1 MKVSSCCGA
10 QLKEYETPIC
20 SCCSEHTSAIEEEK
34 ESILVIDE
42 EFNWS
47 QYQMDIF
54 NKRIKSHG
62 SVIDAVVAMDAQIA
76 ALKVEAEALREM
88 VNWDKGEE
96 E

>member
-1 MKVSSCCGA
+1 MIVSECCGA
-10 QLKEYETPIC
+10 KLKEHETVIC

-62 SVIDAVVAMDAQIA
+62 SVIDAVVAMDAQISS
-76 ALKVEAEALREM
+76 LKLETKILKEM
-88 VNWDKGEE
+88 NDYEQ
-96 E
+96 

>member
-1 MKVSSCCGA
+1 MIVSECCGA
-10 QLKEYETPIC
+10 KLKEHESVIC

-62 SVIDAVVAMDAQIA
+62 SVIDAVVAMDAQISS
-76 ALKVEAEALREM
+76 LKLETKILKEM
-88 VNWDKGEE
+88 NDYEQ
-96 E
+96 